1 MFTRIIESELY
12 GQILL
17 IKDYEPEDDMDTI
30 RFCVK
35 PESLGLCEAVL
46 KWSSE
51 DRRDAAFDSVTVE
64 QSEEVVKDIFTTAA
78 ILSEDEDE
86 QE

>member
-1 MFTRIIESELY
+1 MFTKIIESELY

-51 DRRDAAFDSVTVE
+51 DRRDDAFDSVTVE
-64 QSEEVVKDIFTTAA
+64 KAEAVVGDIFTTAA
-78 ILSEDEDE
+78 MLSEGEDE
-86 QE
+86 